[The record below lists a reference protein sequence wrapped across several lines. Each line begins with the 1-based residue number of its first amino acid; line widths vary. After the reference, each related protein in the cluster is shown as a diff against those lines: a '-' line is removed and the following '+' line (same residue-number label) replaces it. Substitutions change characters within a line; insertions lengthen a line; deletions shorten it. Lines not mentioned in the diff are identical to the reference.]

1 MPWEDE
7 AMITPYDTD
16 FPFSLKW
23 LGIGHFWSL
32 WPPPF
37 TDLSIQSYLSSW
49 SRICTLFLHLFSLL
63 LLTFFAL
70 VNSQSS
76 LHQLLR
82 LIYYQYISRLTVFH
96 AFSCPP
102 VNVFI
107 SRLPDP
113 WPATSFEASKSL
125 FAHLWIITSLA
136 HSLMP
141 ITMVQEPVT
150 LSLLHSHLSFYPLL
164 KDGPKKTFCSF
175 WDGEIQA

>member
-7 AMITPYDTD
+7 AMITPYNTD

-37 TDLSIQSYLSSW
+37 TDLSIQSYLSPW

-63 LLTFFAL
+63 LLSFFAL

-141 ITMVQEPVT
+141 ITMVQEPDT
-150 LSLLHSHLSFYPLL
+150 LSLLHSHLSFHPLL
-164 KDGPKKTFCSF
+164 KDSPRKTFCSF
-175 WDGEIQA
+175 WDGEIQS